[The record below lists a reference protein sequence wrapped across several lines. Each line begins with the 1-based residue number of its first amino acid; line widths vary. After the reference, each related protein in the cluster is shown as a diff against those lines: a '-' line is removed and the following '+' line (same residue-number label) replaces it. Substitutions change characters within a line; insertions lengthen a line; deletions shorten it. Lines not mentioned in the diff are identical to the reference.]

1 MCIRDRTLEEIANY
15 IVSDGK
21 GILAA
26 DESSGTIEKR
36 FKSIN
41 VESTED
47 NRRKYREML
56 FRSPVMAEAIG
67 GVILFDETLRQKS
80 SDGDYLRNVIL
91 DHGSLPGIKVDQGVK
106 EFEGGSDEKI
116 TTGLD
121 GLHER
126 CQEYEK
132 LGAKFT
138 KWRAVIN
145 VSDEIPSNNC
155 ISENMNALAEYA
167 LIAQQSNMVP
177 IVEPEVIMDGS
188 HSVERCHEVT
198 NQTLLVLFE
207 MLDKKNVN
215 IKGTLLKPNMVV
227 SGTENNYQAP
237 IEEVAEKTLQ
247 CLKSSVP
254 DELPGIVFL
263 SGGQSDLDATAH
275 LDAMNK
281 IGGFKWKLSFSYGR
295 ALQQAALKTWAGK
308 DDNLEAAQKAFSH
321 RAVMNMKAAQGQWDK
336 SLEG

>member
-1 MCIRDRTLEEIANY
+1 MIPKTLEEIANY

-167 LIAQQSNMVP
+167 LIAQKNNMVP

-215 IKGTLLKPNMVV
+215 INGTLLKPNMVV

>member
-1 MCIRDRTLEEIANY
+1 MIPKTLEEIANY
-15 IVSDGK
+15 IVNDGK

-167 LIAQQSNMVP
+167 LIAQQNNMVP

-295 ALQQAALKTWAGK
+295 ALQQAALKTWAGE

-321 RAVMNMKAAQGQWDK
+321 RAVMNMKAAKGQWDK

>member
-1 MCIRDRTLEEIANY
+1 MIPKTLEEIANY

-106 EFEGGSDEKI
+106 EFEGGSVEKI

>member
-1 MCIRDRTLEEIANY
+1 MIPKTLEEIANY

-56 FRSPVMAEAIG
+56 LRSPVMAEAIG
-67 GVILFDETLRQKS
+67 GVILFDETLKQKS

-167 LIAQQSNMVP
+167 LIAQQNNMVP

-188 HSVERCHEVT
+188 HSVERCNEVT

-295 ALQQAALKTWAGK
+295 ALQQAALKTWAGE

>member
-1 MCIRDRTLEEIANY
+1 MIPKTLEEIANY

-121 GLHER
+121 GLHD
-126 CQEYEK
+126 
-132 LGAKFT
+132 
-138 KWRAVIN
+138 AV
-145 VSDEIPSNNC
+145 
-155 ISENMNALAEYA
+155 
-167 LIAQQSNMVP
+167 
-177 IVEPEVIMDGS
+177 
-188 HSVERCHEVT
+188 
-198 NQTLLVLFE
+198 
-207 MLDKKNVN
+207 
-215 IKGTLLKPNMVV
+215 
-227 SGTENNYQAP
+227 
-237 IEEVAEKTLQ
+237 
-247 CLKSSVP
+247 KS
-254 DELPGIVFL
+254 
-263 SGGQSDLDATAH
+263 T
-275 LDAMNK
+275 
-281 IGGFKWKLSFSYGR
+281 R
-295 ALQQAALKTWAGK
+295 
-308 DDNLEAAQKAFSH
+308 
-321 RAVMNMKAAQGQWDK
+321 
-336 SLEG
+336 SLERNLQNGEPL

>member
-1 MCIRDRTLEEIANY
+1 MIPKTLEEIANY

-41 VESTED
+41 VDSTEE

-167 LIAQQSNMVP
+167 LIAQQNNMVP

-207 MLDKKNVN
+207 MLDKKNVK

-237 IEEVAEKTLQ
+237 IEVVAEKTLQ

>member
-1 MCIRDRTLEEIANY
+1 MIPKTLEEIANY

-56 FRSPVMAEAIG
+56 FRSPVMAQAIG

>member
-1 MCIRDRTLEEIANY
+1 MIPKTLEEIANY

-167 LIAQQSNMVP
+167 LIAQQNNMVP

-188 HSVERCHEVT
+188 RSVERCHEVT

-215 IKGTLLKPNMVV
+215 INGTLLKPNMVV

-237 IEEVAEKTLQ
+237 IQEVAEKTLQ

-295 ALQQAALKTWAGK
+295 ALQQAALKTWAGE

>member
-1 MCIRDRTLEEIANY
+1 MIPKTLEEIANY

-106 EFEGGSDEKI
+106 EFEGASDEKI

-155 ISENMNALAEYA
+155 VNENMNALAEYA
-167 LIAQQSNMVP
+167 LIAQQNNMVP

>member
-1 MCIRDRTLEEIANY
+1 MIPKTLEEIASY

-295 ALQQAALKTWAGK
+295 ALQQAALKIWAGQ

>member
-1 MCIRDRTLEEIANY
+1 MIPKTLEEIANY

-295 ALQQAALKTWAGK
+295 ALQQAALKTWAGD

>member
-1 MCIRDRTLEEIANY
+1 MIPKTLEEIANY

-36 FKSIN
+36 FNSIN

-167 LIAQQSNMVP
+167 LIAQQNNMVP

-321 RAVMNMKAAQGQWDK
+321 RAVMNMKAAKGQWDK

>member
-1 MCIRDRTLEEIANY
+1 MIPKTLEEIANY

-167 LIAQQSNMVP
+167 LIAQQNNMVP

-295 ALQQAALKTWAGK
+295 ALQQAALKAWAGE

>member
-1 MCIRDRTLEEIANY
+1 MIPKTLEEIANY

-80 SDGDYLRNVIL
+80 GDGDYLRNVIL

-145 VSDEIPSNNC
+145 VSDAIPSNNC

>member
-1 MCIRDRTLEEIANY
+1 MIPKTLEEIANY

-138 KWRAVIN
+138 KWRAVLN

-207 MLDKKNVN
+207 TLDKKNVN

-295 ALQQAALKTWAGK
+295 ALQQAALKTWDGE

>member
-1 MCIRDRTLEEIANY
+1 MIPKTLEEIANY

-80 SDGDYLRNVIL
+80 SDGDYLRNIIL

-167 LIAQQSNMVP
+167 LIAQQNNMVP

-207 MLDKKNVN
+207 MLDKKNVK

-237 IEEVAEKTLQ
+237 IEVVAEKTLQ

>member
-1 MCIRDRTLEEIANY
+1 MIPKTLEEIASY
-15 IVSDGK
+15 IVRDGK

-26 DESSGTIEKR
+26 DESTGTIEKR
-36 FKSIN
+36 FRSID

-56 FRSPVMAEAIG
+56 FRSPAMAEAIG
-67 GVILFDETLRQKS
+67 GVILFDETLRQKA
-80 SDGDYLRNVIL
+80 SDGNYLRDVIL

-106 EFEGGSDEKI
+106 ELESGSDEKI

-126 CQEYEK
+126 CQEYDK

-138 KWRAVIN
+138 KWRAVIH
-145 VSDEIPSNNC
+145 VSDDLPSNKC
-155 ISENMNALAEYA
+155 IRENMNALAEYA
-167 LIAQQSNMVP
+167 LIAQQNNMVP

-198 NQTLLVLFE
+198 NQALLILFE
-207 MLDKKNVN
+207 MLDKKKVN

-227 SGTENNYQAP
+227 SGTGNSYQAT
-237 IEEVAEKTLQ
+237 IQEVANKTIQ

-295 ALQQAALKTWAGK
+295 ALQQAALKTWAGNDSK
-308 DDNLEAAQKAFSH
+308 LKAAQMAFSH
-321 RAVMNMKAAQGQWDK
+321 RAIMNMKAAEGQWDK
-336 SLEG
+336 SLES

>member
-1 MCIRDRTLEEIANY
+1 MIPKTLEEIANY

-67 GVILFDETLRQKS
+67 GVILFDETLKQKS

-215 IKGTLLKPNMVV
+215 INGTLLKPNMVV

>member
-1 MCIRDRTLEEIANY
+1 MIPKTLEEIANY

-215 IKGTLLKPNMVV
+215 IKGTLLKPNMVL
-227 SGTENNYQAP
+227 SGTENNYQAS

-254 DELPGIVFL
+254 NELPGIVFL

>member
-1 MCIRDRTLEEIANY
+1 MIPKTLEEIANY

-67 GVILFDETLRQKS
+67 GVILFDETLKQKS

-167 LIAQQSNMVP
+167 LIAQQNNMVP
-177 IVEPEVIMDGS
+177 IVEPEVIMDGA
-188 HSVERCHEVT
+188 HSVERCNEVT

>member
-1 MCIRDRTLEEIANY
+1 MIPKTLEEIASY

-145 VSDEIPSNNC
+145 VSDEIPSKNC

-188 HSVERCHEVT
+188 HSVERCNEVT

-227 SGTENNYQAP
+227 SGTENNYQAS

-308 DDNLEAAQKAFSH
+308 DNNLEAAQKAFSH

>member
-1 MCIRDRTLEEIANY
+1 MIPKTLEEIANY

-167 LIAQQSNMVP
+167 LIAQQNNMVP

-207 MLDKKNVN
+207 MLDKKKVN
-215 IKGTLLKPNMVV
+215 IRGTLLKPNMVV

>member
-1 MCIRDRTLEEIANY
+1 MIPKTLEETANY

-132 LGAKFT
+132 HGAKFT

-167 LIAQQSNMVP
+167 LIAQQNNMVP

-295 ALQQAALKTWAGK
+295 ALQQAALKTWAGE

>member
-1 MCIRDRTLEEIANY
+1 MIPKTLEEIANY

-188 HSVERCHEVT
+188 HSVERCNEVT

>member
-1 MCIRDRTLEEIANY
+1 MIPKTLEEIANY

-36 FKSIN
+36 FISIN

-91 DHGSLPGIKVDQGVK
+91 DHGTLPGIKVDQGVK

-167 LIAQQSNMVP
+167 LIAQQNNMVP

-254 DELPGIVFL
+254 DELTGIVFL

>member
-1 MCIRDRTLEEIANY
+1 MIPKTLEEIANY

-106 EFEGGSDEKI
+106 ELEGGSDEKI

-132 LGAKFT
+132 LGARFT

-145 VSDEIPSNNC
+145 VSDEIPSKNC

-215 IKGTLLKPNMVV
+215 INGTLLKPNMVV
-227 SGTENNYQAP
+227 SGTEHNYQAP

-295 ALQQAALKTWAGK
+295 ALQQAALKTWAGE

>member
-1 MCIRDRTLEEIANY
+1 MIPKTLEEIANY

-80 SDGDYLRNVIL
+80 SNGDYLRNVIL

-126 CQEYEK
+126 CQEYER

-167 LIAQQSNMVP
+167 LIAQQNNMVP

-198 NQTLLVLFE
+198 NQILLVLFE
-207 MLDKKNVN
+207 MLDKKDVN

-247 CLKSSVP
+247 CLKSSVS

-295 ALQQAALKTWAGK
+295 ALQQAALKIWAGE

>member
-1 MCIRDRTLEEIANY
+1 MIPKTLEEIANY

-167 LIAQQSNMVP
+167 LIAQQNNMVP

-321 RAVMNMKAAQGQWDK
+321 RAVMNMKAAKGQWDK

>member
-1 MCIRDRTLEEIANY
+1 MIPKTLEEIANY

-106 EFEGGSDEKI
+106 DLEGGSDEKI

-167 LIAQQSNMVP
+167 LIAQQNNMVP

-237 IEEVAEKTLQ
+237 IKEVAEKTLQ

>member
-1 MCIRDRTLEEIANY
+1 MIPKTLEEIANY

-167 LIAQQSNMVP
+167 LISQQSNMVP

>member
-1 MCIRDRTLEEIANY
+1 MIPKTLEEIANY

-56 FRSPVMAEAIG
+56 FRSPVMADAIG

-80 SDGDYLRNVIL
+80 SDGDYLRTVIL

-167 LIAQQSNMVP
+167 LIAQQNNMVP

-227 SGTENNYQAP
+227 SGTENNFQAP

-321 RAVMNMKAAQGQWDK
+321 RAVMNMKAAKGQWDK

>member
-1 MCIRDRTLEEIANY
+1 MIPKTLEEIANY
-15 IVSDGK
+15 IVNDGK

-56 FRSPVMAEAIG
+56 FRSPAMAEAIG

-167 LIAQQSNMVP
+167 LIAQQNNMVP

-237 IEEVAEKTLQ
+237 IEVVAEKTLQ

-275 LDAMNK
+275 LNAMNK

-295 ALQQAALKTWAGK
+295 ALQQAALKTWAGE

>member
-1 MCIRDRTLEEIANY
+1 MIPKTLEEIANY

>member
-1 MCIRDRTLEEIANY
+1 MIPKTLEEIANY

-80 SDGDYLRNVIL
+80 GDGDYLRNVIL

-116 TTGLD
+116 TTGVD

-167 LIAQQSNMVP
+167 LIAQQNNMVP

-207 MLDKKNVN
+207 MLGKKNVN